1 MAGQGRRAMTM
12 ATAKFAA
19 VTGVRRFAQ
28 REDGTLAVFAMILF
42 TLMIMMG
49 GMAVDLMRYEQTR
62 TTLQHT
68 LDRSTL
74 AAASLS
80 QDLNAIDVV
89 NDYFE
94 KAGLLQYLTNVQV
107 DEGINFKEVTAD
119 ARADTEPYFLHML
132 GINNFEAPGHS
143 MAEQRVTNVEIALV
157 LDVSGSMSG
166 TKLTNLKTAA
176 KEFVQTV
183 LTSDSENRIS
193 ITIVPYNAQVNLG
206 PTLRAKYNAQHIHGV
221 ANVNCLEI
229 PASMYAS
236 TGISRT
242 TPLSMTAYADM
253 DSSTDKVTEYVDQ
266 ASTSKARMSTA
277 EPYCIASDKN
287 IIRLPS
293 NNVAT
298 LQSQI
303 NGLTAGGN
311 TSIMLGMK
319 WGVAL
324 LDPDARSMMS
334 EFVTAGLIRTE
345 FDGRPFDWDD
355 HNSMKL
361 IVLMTDGEHVSHT
374 YVPDAYKSGL
384 SPIYRAADGNYSI
397 YHSSVTTANKYWVPH
412 RSAWQATAWTNTSTP
427 AVQQDWKNIWPV
439 MRQSWV
445 AWQLY
450 ARALGTSSSTR
461 SSVYNTWMN
470 NFADAYVQ
478 PTAMDSQL
486 QQICTLAKSNAVVVY
501 GIAFEAPTNGQTQ
514 IRNCASSAAH
524 YFNAKGLQI
533 QSAFRAIANNISQLR
548 LTQ

>member
-1 MAGQGRRAMTM
+1 MVLV
-12 ATAKFAA
+12 TAKTLGKAA
-19 VTGVRRFAQ
+19 VLRFAR
-28 REDGTLAVFAMILF
+28 REDGTLALFAMILF

-119 ARADTEPYFLHML
+119 ARADTDPYFLHML
-132 GINNFEAPGHS
+132 GIDTFEAPGHS

-206 PTLRAKYNAQHIHGV
+206 PTLRAKYNAQHLHGV
-221 ANVNCLEI
+221 NNVNCLEI
-229 PASMYAS
+229 PASMYS
-236 TGISRT
+236 VTGISRT

-253 DSSTDKVTEYVDQ
+253 DSYTDKVTEYVDQ
-266 ASTSKARMSTA
+266 ASTSRARMSTA

-293 NNVAT
+293 NNVTT

-324 LDPDARSMMS
+324 LDPDARDMMS
-334 EFVTAGLIRTE
+334 EFVTAGAIRTE

-355 HNSMKL
+355 NNSMKL

-374 YVPDAYKSGL
+374 YVPDAYKSGA

-397 YHSSVTTANKYWVPH
+397 YHASVTTTNKYWVPH
-412 RSAWQATAWTNTSTP
+412 RSAWQATPWTNTSTA

-450 ARALGTSSSTR
+450 ARALGTSSTSR
-461 SSVYNTWMN
+461 NSIYSTWMN

-478 PTAMDSQL
+478 PTSMNSQL
-486 QQICTLAKSNAVVVY
+486 QEICTLAKSKAVVVY

-514 IRNCASSAAH
+514 IKSCASSAAH

>member
-1 MAGQGRRAMTM
+1 MVMVTVFAMAQSAL
-12 ATAKFAA
+12 
-19 VTGVRRFAQ
+19 RRFVR
-28 REDGTLAVFAMILF
+28 REDGTLALFAMILF

-80 QDLNAIDVV
+80 QDLDAIDVV

-94 KAGLLQYLTNVQV
+94 KAGLLQYLTNVDV

-132 GINNFEAPGHS
+132 GINEFEAPGHS

-157 LDVSGSMSG
+157 LDVSGSMAG

-176 KEFVQTV
+176 REFVQTV

-229 PASMYAS
+229 PASLYAS
-236 TGISRT
+236 TDISRT

-253 DSSTDKVTEYVDQ
+253 DSTTDKTTSYVDQ
-266 ASTSKARMSTA
+266 SSTSKARMSTA

-303 NGLTAGGN
+303 SGLTAGGN

-324 LDPDARSMMS
+324 LAPSARGMMS
-334 EFVTAGLIRTE
+334 EFVSAGLVRTE
-345 FDGRPFDWDD
+345 FDGRPFEWDD
-355 HNSMKL
+355 RNSMKL

-374 YVPDAYKSGL
+374 YVPDTYKSGA
-384 SPIYRAADGNYSI
+384 SPIYRSTNDGNYSI
-397 YHSSVTTANKYWVPH
+397 YHASASGTNKYWVPH
-412 RSAWQATAWTNTSTP
+412 RSAWQATPWTNNSTP
-427 AVQQDWKNIWPV
+427 AVQQDWKDIWPV
-439 MRQSWV
+439 MRQSWI

-450 ARALGTSSSTR
+450 ARALGTSSSSRTNT
-461 SSVYNTWMN
+461 YNTWMN
-470 NFADAYVQ
+470 NFADSYVV
-478 PTAMDSQL
+478 PSSMDSQL
-486 QQICTLAKSNAVVVY
+486 QQICTQAKNNAVVVY
-501 GIAFEAPTNGQTQ
+501 GIAFEAPTGGQTQ

-524 YFNAKGLQI
+524 YFNAQGLQI

>member
-1 MAGQGRRAMTM
+1 MARVTSFTQ
-12 ATAKFAA
+12 TACDRL
-19 VTGVRRFAQ
+19 RRFGR
-28 REDGTLAVFAMILF
+28 REDGTLALFAMILF

-49 GMAVDLMRYEQTR
+49 GMAVDIMRYEQTR
-62 TTLQHT
+62 TTLQNT

-80 QDLNAIDVV
+80 QDLDAIDVV

-94 KAGLLQYLTNVQV
+94 KAGLLQYLTNVEV

-119 ARADTEPYFLHML
+119 ARADTEPYFLHMM
-132 GINNFEAPGHS
+132 GIEDFEAPGHS

-183 LTSDSENRIS
+183 LTSDDENRIS
-193 ITIVPYNAQVNLG
+193 ITIVPYNALVNVG
-206 PTLRAKYNAQHIHGV
+206 PVLREKYNAQHLHGL

-229 PASMYAS
+229 PSSMYGV

-242 TPLSMTAYADM
+242 TPLSMAAYADM
-253 DSSTDKVTEYVDQ
+253 DSTTDKTTSYVSQSSTDY
-266 ASTSKARMSTA
+266 ARMRTA

-293 NNVAT
+293 NNVTT

-303 NGLTAGGN
+303 GAMTAGGN

-319 WGVAL
+319 WGLAL
-324 LDPDARSMMS
+324 LDPGARDMYS
-334 EFVTAGLIRTE
+334 EFVTTGQIRSE

-355 HNSMKL
+355 SNSMKL

-374 YVPDAYKSGL
+374 YVPDAYKTGA

-397 YHSSVTTANKYWVPH
+397 YHGSVSGSNKYWVPH
-412 RSAWQATAWTNTSTP
+412 RSAWQATAWTNISTA
-427 AVQQDWKNIWPV
+427 AVQQDWSSIWSV
-439 MRQSWV
+439 QRQSWI

-450 ARALGTSSSTR
+450 ARALGTSSTTR
-461 SSVYNTWMN
+461 NTIYSTWMN

-478 PTAMDSQL
+478 PTSMNSQL
-486 QQICTLAKSNAVVVY
+486 QQSCTLAKQNGVVVY

-514 IRNCASSAAH
+514 IKACASSTAH

>member
-1 MAGQGRRAMTM
+1 MTV

-19 VTGVRRFAQ
+19 GTGLRRFAR

-80 QDLNAIDVV
+80 QDLDAIDVV

-94 KAGLLQYLTNVQV
+94 KAGLLQYLTNVEV

-132 GINNFEAPGHS
+132 GIDNFEAPGHS

-157 LDVSGSMSG
+157 LDVSGSMGG

-206 PTLRAKYNAQHIHGV
+206 PTLRAKYNAQHIHSV

-229 PASMYAS
+229 PASMYGV

-253 DSSTDKVTEYVDQ
+253 DSTTDKVTEYVDQ

-293 NNVAT
+293 NNVTT

-324 LDPDARSMMS
+324 LDPGARPMMS
-334 EFVTAGLIRTE
+334 EFVTAGAIRTE

-374 YVPDAYKSGL
+374 YVPDAYKSGA

-397 YHSSVTTANKYWVPH
+397 YHSGVSGTNKYWVPH
-412 RSAWQATAWTNTSTP
+412 RSAWQATAWTNNSTP

-461 SSVYNTWMN
+461 TTVYNTWMN

-478 PTAMDSQL
+478 PTSMDSQL
-486 QQICTLAKSNAVVVY
+486 QQICTLAKNNAVVVY